1 MSASVGML
9 ITVNV
14 GEVMS
19 TETEQ
24 VSSDKTAREVSRLV
38 GSPGT
43 DIDWAAVVDDGELVG
58 IVTQTD
64 LVGVLAD
71 GTPEAR
77 ASEFMSSPVVTIA
90 PDDSV
95 ERAVR
100 LLEEHGIE
108 RLVVEDEGKIEG
120 SISADEVSYYVQ
132 RHHHRHDL
140 GDSLD
145 VSYEHEEWE
154 FEHVDTDE
162 MEGNVAVGDKVRFTR
177 VVDEDDVLA
186 FAEAT
191 GDTNRLHLD
200 DEFAAETRFGRRI
213 VHGTLVAGLVSA
225 ALARIPGLTIYLS
238 QELSFVEA
246 ADIGDKLT
254 AVCEISEDLGNNR
267 YRLTTRVYG
276 SDGEM
281 VIDGEATV
289 LVDEIREGERAAE

>member
-1 MSASVGML
+1 ML
-9 ITVNV
+9 ITVEV

-19 TETEQ
+19 TDIER
-24 VSSDKTAREVSRLV
+24 VSPDTTAEELARLLR
-38 GSPGT
+38 SPPP
-43 DIDWAAVVDDGELVG
+43 DWAVVVEDGEVVG
-58 IVTQTD
+58 IATHTD

-71 GTPEAR
+71 NTTDAR
-77 ASEFMSSPVVTIA
+77 ASEFRSSPVVTVA

-95 ERAVR
+95 ESAVR
-100 LLEEHGIE
+100 LLKEHGVE
-108 RLVVEDEGKIEG
+108 RLVVEEEGEILG
-120 SISADEVSYYVQ
+120 SISGEEVSYYVQ

-140 GDSLD
+140 GKSLD

-162 MEGNVAVGDKVRFTR
+162 TEGNVAVGDKVRFTR

-225 ALARIPGLTIYLS
+225 ALARVPGLTIYLS

-246 ADIGDKLT
+246 VDVGDKLT
-254 AVCEISEDLGNNR
+254 AVCEVCEDLGGDR

-276 SDGEM
+276 PDGGM
-281 VIDGEATV
+281 VVDGEATV
-289 LVDEIREGERAAE
+289 LVDEIRQGEEAAA